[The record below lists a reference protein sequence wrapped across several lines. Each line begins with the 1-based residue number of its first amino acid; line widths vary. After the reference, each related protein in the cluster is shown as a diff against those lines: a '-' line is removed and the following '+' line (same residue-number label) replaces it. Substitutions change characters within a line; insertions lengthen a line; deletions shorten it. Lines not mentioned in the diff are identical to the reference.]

1 MIIGREDEEH
11 EGILPCATQLN
22 CRHVMQKI
30 VYLCPPPFLR
40 LIDGLTDEMH
50 VACVPEF

>member
-1 MIIGREDEEH
+1 MKSMRAFYVG
-11 EGILPCATQLN
+11 
-22 CRHVMQKI
+22 RHVMQKI